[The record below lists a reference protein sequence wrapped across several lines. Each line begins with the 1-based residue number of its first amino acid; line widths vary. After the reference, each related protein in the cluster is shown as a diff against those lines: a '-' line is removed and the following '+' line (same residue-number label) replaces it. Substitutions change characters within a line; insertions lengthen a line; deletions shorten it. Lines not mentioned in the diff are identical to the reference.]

1 MSNHCLLNYKTIEA
15 LAFKPLCIALVQ
27 YAKILLNREMET
39 VGNNLFSNL
48 AFISA
53 FFGWLVAQALKF
65 LFHFMQTRKLDLYVF
80 VSTGG
85 MPSSHSAMVTAL
97 ATSVG
102 ITMGFGHPV
111 FALALGFAL
120 VVMFDAQSF
129 RRAAGQQARLLNQ
142 IVAEL
147 FKEHHFSEK
156 KLVELLGHTR
166 YEVFFGML
174 LGIVI
179 ALLVHGI

>member
-1 MSNHCLLNYKTIEA
+1 MNSANGH
-15 LAFKPLCIALVQ
+15 
-27 YAKILLNREMET
+27 
-39 VGNNLFSNL
+39 LFNNL

-53 FFGWLVAQALKF
+53 FFGWFIAQSLKF
-65 LFHFMQTRKLDLYVF
+65 LGTLIRTRKIDFYTL

-85 MPSSHSAMVTAL
+85 MPSSHSSMVSAL
-97 ATSVG
+97 AASIG
-102 ITMGFGHPV
+102 LSAGFGDPM

-142 IVAEL
+142 IVEEF

-156 KLVELLGHTR
+156 KLGELLGHTR
-166 YEVFFGML
+166 YEVFVGML
-174 LGIVI
+174 LGIATAWYI
-179 ALLVHGI
+179 HHIHS

>member
-1 MSNHCLLNYKTIEA
+1 MHASNQLLQNW
-15 LAFKPLCIALVQ
+15 
-27 YAKILLNREMET
+27 
-39 VGNNLFSNL
+39 

-53 FFGWLVAQALKF
+53 FFGWLVAQCIKL
-65 LFHFMQTRKLDLYVF
+65 LLHTMRTRRIDFTIL

-85 MPSSHSAMVTAL
+85 MPSSHSAMVSAL

-102 ITMGFGHPV
+102 LSVGFADPI
-111 FALALGFAL
+111 FAVALGFAL

-142 IVAEL
+142 IVEEL
-147 FKEHHFSEK
+147 FKEHHLSEGR
-156 KLVELLGHTR
+156 LAELLGHTR
-166 YEVFFGML
+166 FEVFFGML

-179 ALLVHGI
+179 AILVHGLAGV

>member
-1 MSNHCLLNYKTIEA
+1 MNPGNDQLFNNI
-15 LAFKPLCIALVQ
+15 
-27 YAKILLNREMET
+27 T
-39 VGNNLFSNL
+39 V
-48 AFISA
+48 ISA
-53 FFGWLVAQALKF
+53 FFGWFVAQALKF
-65 LFHFMQTRKLDLYVF
+65 VFHILRTGKVDFYTL

-85 MPSSHSAMVTAL
+85 MPSSHSSMVSAL

-102 ITMGFGHPV
+102 LSVGFADPL

-142 IVAEL
+142 IVEEL
-147 FKEHHFSEK
+147 FTEHHFSEK

-166 YEVFFGML
+166 YEVLFGML
-174 LGIVI
+174 LGVAM
-179 ALLVHGI
+179 ALFIHSLYL

>member
-1 MSNHCLLNYKTIEA
+1 MQACSLTSNETR
-15 LAFKPLCIALVQ
+15 KPDSM
-27 YAKILLNREMET
+27 NEF
-39 VGNNLFSNL
+39 GNSLFDNLG
-48 AFISA
+48 FISA
-53 FFGWLVAQALKF
+53 FLAWLIAQAMKF
-65 LFHFMQTRKLDLYVF
+65 TFHLINTRQLDFYVF
-80 VSTGG
+80 ISTGG
-85 MPSSHSAMVTAL
+85 MPSSHSSMVSAL

-102 ITMGFGHPV
+102 LSMGFGHPV
-111 FALALGFAL
+111 FAVALGFAL

-142 IVAEL
+142 LVSEL

-174 LGIVI
+174 LGILV
-179 ALLVHGI
+179 ALLVHGFLKN

>member
-1 MSNHCLLNYKTIEA
+1 MGLHRAMQEY
-15 LAFKPLCIALVQ
+15 
-27 YAKILLNREMET
+27 
-39 VGNNLFSNL
+39 GNNLFSNL
-48 AFISA
+48 AFVSA
-53 FFGWLVAQALKF
+53 FLGWLVAQALKF
-65 LFHFMQTRKLDLYVF
+65 IFHLVKKRELDFGVF

-102 ITMGFGHPV
+102 ITAGFGHPL
-111 FALALGFAL
+111 FALALGFSL

-129 RRAAGQQARLLNQ
+129 RQAAGQQARLLNQ

-179 ALLVHGI
+179 ALLVHSL

>member
-1 MSNHCLLNYKTIEA
+1 MSASGNSLLANP
-15 LAFKPLCIALVQ
+15 AFL
-27 YAKILLNREMET
+27 
-39 VGNNLFSNL
+39 
-48 AFISA
+48 SA
-53 FFGWLVAQALKF
+53 FFGWLTAQALKF
-65 LFHFMQTRKLDLYVF
+65 IFHYINSRRIDFYIF

-85 MPSSHSAMVTAL
+85 MPSSHSAMVSAL

-102 ITMGFGHPV
+102 ISTGWDSPV

-120 VVMFDAQSF
+120 IVMFDAQSF

-142 IVAEL
+142 IVEEF
-147 FKEHHFSEK
+147 FKEHHLSES

-174 LGIVI
+174 LGILMAMLI
-179 ALLVHGI
+179 HGIGT

>member
-1 MSNHCLLNYKTIEA
+1 MY
-15 LAFKPLCIALVQ
+15 AF
-27 YAKILLNREMET
+27 
-39 VGNNLFSNL
+39 GNNLFSNT
-48 AFISA
+48 AFVSA
-53 FFGWLVAQALKF
+53 FFAWLLAQAVKVL
-65 LFHFMQTRKLDLYVF
+65 LHFIRTRKVDFYVF

-85 MPSSHSAMVTAL
+85 MPSSHSAMVSAL
-97 ATSVG
+97 ATSIGV
-102 ITMGFGHPV
+102 TLGFGHPV

-142 IVAEL
+142 IMEEL
-147 FKEHHFSEK
+147 FKEHHLSEE

-174 LGIVI
+174 FGILT
-179 ALLVHGI
+179 ALLVHGM

>member
-1 MSNHCLLNYKTIEA
+1 MDFYI
-15 LAFKPLCIALVQ
+15 
-27 YAKILLNREMET
+27 
-39 VGNNLFSNL
+39 
-48 AFISA
+48 
-53 FFGWLVAQALKF
+53 
-65 LFHFMQTRKLDLYVF
+65 F

-85 MPSSHSAMVTAL
+85 MPSSHSSMVSAL
-97 ATSVG
+97 ATSIG
-102 ITMGFGHPV
+102 LTAGFGSPL

-142 IVAEL
+142 IVEEL

-156 KLVELLGHTR
+156 KLAELLGHTR

-174 LGIVI
+174 LGILI
-179 ALLVHGI
+179 AILFHQGI

>member
-1 MSNHCLLNYKTIEA
+1 MNHTGNS
-15 LAFKPLCIALVQ
+15 
-27 YAKILLNREMET
+27 ILTNP
-39 VGNNLFSNL
+39 

-65 LFHFMQTRKLDLYVF
+65 IFHYINTRRIDFYVF

-85 MPSSHSAMVTAL
+85 MPSSHSSTVSAL
-97 ATSVG
+97 ATSIG
-102 ITMGFGHPV
+102 IMSGFGSPL
-111 FALALGFAL
+111 FALALVFAL

-142 IVAEL
+142 IVEEL
-147 FKEHHFSEK
+147 FKEHHFSED
-156 KLVELLGHTR
+156 KLAELLGHTR

-174 LGIVI
+174 LGILI
-179 ALLVHGI
+179 ALLTHAVLGG

>member
-1 MSNHCLLNYKTIEA
+1 MNSEYGH
-15 LAFKPLCIALVQ
+15 
-27 YAKILLNREMET
+27 
-39 VGNNLFSNL
+39 LFSNTT
-48 AFISA
+48 FISA
-53 FFGWLVAQALKF
+53 FFGWFIAQALKF
-65 LFHFMQTRKLDLYVF
+65 LFHILRTGKIDFYTL

-85 MPSSHSAMVTAL
+85 MPSSHSSMVSAL

-102 ITMGFGHPV
+102 LSVGFSDPM

-142 IVAEL
+142 IVEEL
-147 FKEHHFSEK
+147 FTEHHFSEK

-174 LGIVI
+174 LGIATAGFI
-179 ALLVHGI
+179 HSLYL